1 MIDDVVIL
9 CHRVIVYRVDFLPS
23 MSVYRCINVGVF
35 GWWSTIGQTKD
46 RTWWLYPYIIIQ
58 FWLLVFERPT
68 DAVAQVMW

>member
-9 CHRVIVYRVDFLPS
+9 CHRVIVLISFHRC
-23 MSVYRCINVGVF
+23 RCINVGVF
-35 GWWSTIGQTKD
+35 DWWSTIGQTKD

-68 DAVAQVMW
+68 DAVAPVML